1 MRSRETHALPARLEA
16 GRRRFER
23 WRRTREGRS
32 RIPNPLWNSAV
43 KLSATYGI
51 HRTAKT
57 LRLNP
62 DSLKKH
68 VASADPHDLHGQKR
82 VRRKMARSKT
92 ARQVAT
98 GQEAVTAFVELVP
111 TEGACPPEC
120 IVELENP
127 RGAKM
132 RIRLTGRQSSEVVTA
147 VSQVFFGVMP

>member
-1 MRSRETHALPARLEA
+1 MRTRGTRALPARLEA

-32 RIPNPLWNSAV
+32 RIPDPLWHSAV
-43 KLSATYGI
+43 KLSAAYGI

-68 VASADPHDLHGQKR
+68 VASANGNGPRGQGK
-82 VRRKMARSKT
+82 S
-92 ARQVAT
+92 RQKAA
-98 GQEAVTAFVELVP
+98 GQEAATAFVELVP
-111 TEGACPPEC
+111 PEGACPPEC

-132 RIRLTGRQSSEVVTA
+132 RIRLTGCQSSEVVTA
-147 VSQVFFGVMP
+147 VSQIFFGATP

>member
-1 MRSRETHALPARLEA
+1 MRSRGTRTLPARLEA

-32 RIPNPLWNSAV
+32 RIPDPLWNSAV

-62 DSLKKH
+62 DSLKKR
-68 VASADPHDLHGQKR
+68 VASTNGNGSRGQK
-82 VRRKMARSKT
+82 KP
-92 ARQVAT
+92 RQKA
-98 GQEAVTAFVELVP
+98 ATAFVELVP

-132 RIRLTGRQSSEVVTA
+132 RIHAKGSQIPDVVTA
-147 VSQVFFGVMP
+147 VSQVLFGTMP

>member
-1 MRSRETHALPARLEA
+1 MRTRGTRALPARLEA

-32 RIPNPLWNSAV
+32 RIPDPLWKSAV

-68 VASADPHDLHGQKR
+68 VASANGNGSRGQ
-82 VRRKMARSKT
+82 RKSRQET
-92 ARQVAT
+92 A
-98 GQEAVTAFVELVP
+98 GQEAATAFVELVP
-111 TEGACPPEC
+111 SEGACSPEC
-120 IVELENP
+120 IVELEHP

-132 RIRLTGRQSSEVVTA
+132 RIRLTGRQSSDVVTA
-147 VSQVFFGVMP
+147 VSRLFLSVEP

>member
-1 MRSRETHALPARLEA
+1 MRSRETRALPSRLEA

-62 DSLKKH
+62 DSLKKR
-68 VASADPHDLHGQKR
+68 VASTNGNDSRGQKKHR
-82 VRRKMARSKT
+82 QKAVR
-92 ARQVAT
+92 
-98 GQEAVTAFVELVP
+98 QEPATAFVELVP
-111 TEGACPPEC
+111 TEGACPPEY
-120 IVELENP
+120 ILELENP

-132 RIRLTGRQSSEVVTA
+132 RVHLTGRQISEVVSA
-147 VSQVFFGVMP
+147 VREVFFGAES

>member
-1 MRSRETHALPARLEA
+1 MRSRGTRALPARLEA

-32 RIPNPLWNSAV
+32 RIPDPLWHSAV

-62 DSLKKH
+62 DSLKRH
-68 VASADPHDLHGQKR
+68 VASANGNGSRGQG
-82 VRRKMARSKT
+82 RSLQK
-92 ARQVAT
+92 AA
-98 GQEAVTAFVELVP
+98 GQEATTAFVELP
-111 TEGACPPEC
+111 SLERPGAPEC
-120 IVELENP
+120 IVELEHP

-132 RIRLTGRQSSEVVTA
+132 RIRLTGRQSSDVVTA
-147 VSQVFFGVMP
+147 VSRVFFGAMP

>member
-1 MRSRETHALPARLEA
+1 MRSRIRGAEPARLEA

-32 RIPNPLWNSAV
+32 RIPDPLWNSAV

-68 VASADPHDLHGQKR
+68 VASANGDGSGGQG
-82 VRRKMARSKT
+82 RS
-92 ARQVAT
+92 RQKAA
-98 GQEAVTAFVELVP
+98 GQEAATAFVEWVP
-111 TEGACPPEC
+111 PEGSCPPEC

-132 RIRLTGRQSSEVVTA
+132 RIQAKGNQIPDVVTA
-147 VSQVFFGVMP
+147 VSRVFFGAMP

>member
-1 MRSRETHALPARLEA
+1 MRSRIRGAEPARLEA
-16 GRRRFER
+16 VRRRFEL

-32 RIPNPLWNSAV
+32 RIPDVLWNSAV

-62 DSLKKH
+62 DSLKKR
-68 VASADPHDLHGQKR
+68 VASTNGNGSRGQK
-82 VRRKMARSKT
+82 KP
-92 ARQVAT
+92 RQQSA
-98 GQEAVTAFVELVP
+98 GQEAAAAFVELVP

-132 RIRLTGRQSSEVVTA
+132 RIHAKGNQIPDVVTA
-147 VSQVFFGVMP
+147 VSQVLFGVMP

>member
-1 MRSRETHALPARLEA
+1 MRPRETRTLPARLEA

-32 RIPNPLWNSAV
+32 RIPDPLWSSAV
-43 KLSATYGI
+43 ELSTTYGI

-68 VASADPHDLHGQKR
+68 VASANGDGSGGQGE
-82 VRRKMARSKT
+82 S
-92 ARQVAT
+92 RQKAA
-98 GQEAVTAFVELVP
+98 GPRAATAFVELVP
-111 TEGACPPEC
+111 PEGACPPEC

-132 RIRLTGRQSSEVVTA
+132 RVHAKGNQIPDVVTA
-147 VSQVFFGVMP
+147 VSRIFFGVMP

>member
-1 MRSRETHALPARLEA
+1 MRSRGTGTLPARLEA

-32 RIPNPLWNSAV
+32 RIPDPLWNSAV

-62 DSLKKH
+62 DSLKKR
-68 VASADPHDLHGQKR
+68 VASTNGNGSRGQKDP
-82 VRRKMARSKT
+82 RKK
-92 ARQVAT
+92 AT
-98 GQEAVTAFVELVP
+98 GREAATAFVELVP
-111 TEGACPPEC
+111 TEGTCPPEC

-132 RIRLTGRQSSEVVTA
+132 RIHAKGNQIPDVVTA
-147 VSQVFFGVMP
+147 VSQIFFGAMP

>member
-1 MRSRETHALPARLEA
+1 MRSRGTRTLPARLEA

-32 RIPNPLWNSAV
+32 RIPDPLWNSAV

-62 DSLKKH
+62 DSLKKR
-68 VASADPHDLHGQKR
+68 VASTNGNGSRGQ
-82 VRRKMARSKT
+82 RKP
-92 ARQVAT
+92 RQKAAE
-98 GQEAVTAFVELVP
+98 QEAARAFVELVP

-120 IVELENP
+120 IVELENR

-132 RIRLTGRQSSEVVTA
+132 RIHAKGSQIPDVVTA
-147 VSQVFFGVMP
+147 VSQVLFGTMP

>member
-1 MRSRETHALPARLEA
+1 MRSRGTRALPARLEA

-32 RIPNPLWNSAV
+32 RIPDPLWNSAV

-57 LRLNP
+57 LRLNS

-68 VASADPHDLHGQKR
+68 VASANGNGSGGQGK
-82 VRRKMARSKT
+82 S
-92 ARQVAT
+92 RQKA
-98 GQEAVTAFVELVP
+98 GGREAATAFVELVP
-111 TEGACPPEC
+111 IDGACPPEC

-127 RGAKM
+127 RGAPAIACP
-132 RIRLTGRQSSEVVTA
+132 RRLEIGMPR
-147 VSQVFFGVMP
+147 FG

>member
-1 MRSRETHALPARLEA
+1 MRSRETQQHAFPARLEA

-32 RIPNPLWNSAV
+32 RIPDPLWNSAV

-62 DSLKKH
+62 DSLKRH
-68 VASADPHDLHGQKR
+68 VASTNGNGLRGQKNP
-82 VRRKMARSKT
+82 
-92 ARQVAT
+92 RQKA
-98 GQEAVTAFVELVP
+98 AAAFVELVP
-111 TEGACPPEC
+111 TEGTCPPEC

-127 RGAKM
+127 QGAKM
-132 RIRLTGRQSSEVVTA
+132 RVHAKGSQTPDVVTA
-147 VSQVFFGVMP
+147 VSQIFFGVMP

>member
-1 MRSRETHALPARLEA
+1 MRSRETHTLPARLEV

-32 RIPNPLWNSAV
+32 RIPDPLWNSAV

-51 HRTAKT
+51 YRTAKT
-57 LRLNP
+57 LQLNP

-68 VASADPHDLHGQKR
+68 VASANGNGSRGREKPRQKAAGQG
-82 VRRKMARSKT
+82 A
-92 ARQVAT
+92 A
-98 GQEAVTAFVELVP
+98 TAFVELVP
-111 TEGACPPEC
+111 PEGACSPEC
-120 IVELENP
+120 IVELEHP

-147 VSQVFFGVMP
+147 VSQVFFGAGS

>member
-1 MRSRETHALPARLEA
+1 MRSRGTGTLPARLEA

-32 RIPNPLWNSAV
+32 RIPDPLWNSAV

-62 DSLKKH
+62 DSLKRH
-68 VASADPHDLHGQKR
+68 VASANGNGLRGQK
-82 VRRKMARSKT
+82 KP
-92 ARQVAT
+92 RQKAA
-98 GQEAVTAFVELVP
+98 GQEAATAFVELP
-111 TEGACPPEC
+111 SLERPGAPEC
-120 IVELENP
+120 IVELEHP

-132 RIRLTGRQSSEVVTA
+132 RIRLTGCQSPEVVTA
-147 VSQVFFGVMP
+147 VSQVFFGAMP